1 MASSQCILRN
11 ATVRPQPGDGHC
23 LFHALA
29 AGMGGQLSGPALRME
44 LAFWLRGHAMETVSD
59 NTFQEWIDLDSQ
71 LSVEAYC
78 SQMCEQHTWGGGIE
92 LTAFARYKQTHVH
105 VFPSAERNSNAYP
118 FSQVPRLQGKKSIC
132 CILVG
137 VITISLWMVA
147 WTTRKQKEKKEK
159 RAGRARKRLRCL
171 SARKFRRKELCRPRW
186 ESKLLEG
193 RSRPLLLCLS
203 ARKCRRKEP
212 RSG

>member
-59 NTFQEWIDLDSQ
+59 NTFQEWIALDSQ

-78 SQMCEQHTWGGGIE
+78 SQMCDQHIWGGGIE

-105 VFPSAERNSNAYP
+105 VFPSAERNSNACLFFP
-118 FSQVPRLQGKKSIC
+118 SP
-132 CILVG
+132 
-137 VITISLWMVA
+137 SL
-147 WTTRKQKEKKEK
+147 TRKDIHLLYTGGCHYDLLVDGRLDDEKTEREK
-159 RAGRARKRLRCL
+159 GEAGRAGG
-171 SARKFRRKELCRPRW
+171 SGDE
-186 ESKLLEG
+186 ET
-193 RSRPLLLCLS
+193 RSV
-203 ARKCRRKEP
+203 
-212 RSG
+212 